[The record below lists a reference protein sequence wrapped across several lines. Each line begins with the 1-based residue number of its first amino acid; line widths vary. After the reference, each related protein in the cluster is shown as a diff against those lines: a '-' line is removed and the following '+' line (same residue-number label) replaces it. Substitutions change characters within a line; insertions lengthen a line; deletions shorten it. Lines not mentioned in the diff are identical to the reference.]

1 MAEEQNK
8 SAVTDWQKEKIFLDR
23 ERASHPE
30 FFVPRIA
37 IDDDATLQEIGID
50 PAVLGARIRGHVKF
64 FPEDFIVEEV
74 SQDGILH
81 TVDSAPLFNGS
92 STEDGK
98 TIWCDLV
105 KIGIDT
111 LEAVEELSRQL
122 DIEKKYIGVAG
133 IKDKRALTSQSVSI
147 RGVKAD
153 KFATVSATHFFL
165 KNITVGKGALS
176 PGALRGNRFTIVV
189 RTEDVPEPH
198 TFETKIR
205 DLQEQGFWNFFYL
218 QRFGTPRLIS
228 HKLGLLILQ
237 ERYEDVVKMTLAYA
251 SSREGYYFQN
261 LRTRLAELWGDTGAL
276 SKAIEP
282 LPHTFRN
289 EKKMLLYLR
298 DHPGDFIG
306 ALNQAPEQIKL
317 WIYAYGSWLFNQM
330 LSRLIIHGNGDVP
343 FMLPI
348 PFSRNSRADQ
358 YYGSFF
364 MDHRIRPPFRALRT
378 FPYIRMQ
385 DNEIETLKQ
394 FTLHGSI
401 FIPEGV
407 ALDFSLDKGVY
418 ATTFLAHFL
427 TLSSGEPT
435 PTFVRTGEV
444 DSKSVFGTGSLM
456 EVKKRFEEVFAMREE
471 KASLDGRLIT
481 E

>member
-1 MAEEQNK
+1 MVQDKNG
-8 SAVTDWQKEKIFLDR
+8 SVVTDWQKEKAFLDR

-30 FFVPRIA
+30 LFVPRIA

-50 PAVLGARIRGHVKF
+50 PAVLGTRIRGHVKL
-64 FPEDFIVEEV
+64 FPEDFIVEEL
-74 SQDGILH
+74 SQDGALH
-81 TVDSAPLFNGS
+81 TIDTAPLFSGS
-92 STEDGK
+92 STENGK

-122 DIEKKYIGVAG
+122 GVEKKYIGVAG
-133 IKDKRALTSQSVSI
+133 IKDKRALTSQSLSI
-147 RGVKAD
+147 RGIKRD
-153 KFATVSATHFFL
+153 KLATVSATHFFL
-165 KNITVGKGALS
+165 KNIIMGKGALS
-176 PGALRGNRFTIVV
+176 VGALRGNRFTIVV
-189 RTEDVPEPH
+189 RTEGAPEPH
-198 TFETKIR
+198 ILETKIR

-228 HKLGLLILQ
+228 HQLGLLILQ
-237 ERYEDVVKMTLAYA
+237 ERYEDVVKMTLTHA
-251 SSREGYYFQN
+251 SSREVQYFQDF
-261 LRTRLAELWGDTGAL
+261 RVRLSWVWGNTEAL
-276 SKAIEP
+276 LEAIEP
-282 LPHTFRN
+282 FPHTFRN

-317 WIYAYGSWLFNQM
+317 WIYAYGSWLFNQT
-330 LSRLIIHGNGDVP
+330 LSQLIINGGDVP

-348 PFSRNSRADQ
+348 PFSRDSRADQ

-364 MDHRIRPPFRALRT
+364 MDHRIRPPFRALRN

-394 FTLHGSI
+394 FTLYGSSVV
-401 FIPEGV
+401 PEGII
-407 ALDFSLDKGVY
+407 LDFSLDKGAY

-427 TLSSGEPT
+427 TLSSGEFAPI
-435 PTFVRTGEV
+435 FVRTGQV
-444 DSKSVFGTGSLM
+444 DGKSMLGTGSIM
-456 EVKKRFEEVFAMREE
+456 EVKKRFDEVFAMREE
-471 KASLDGRLIT
+471 KRLSGGEPVT